1 MTKKKGK
8 CGAIPTENMPKK
20 SHETPKPPPRP
31 SREIVKEVPSL
42 VESRKY
48 YKGLPDL
55 CKRVKSLKTI
65 SEWTVEEGSDRII
78 LRKKKDCFQLPE
90 FEVIIDD
97 SLGFTILV
105 YGWFLPEDHQLY
117 TQKLRSMNNVTVSDL
132 LREIECQLICPGVQ
146 PIEFSGQIIPHVIPR
161 TVDPLYCDDEGGFDS
176 FPKKQFW

>member
-1 MTKKKGK
+1 M
-8 CGAIPTENMPKK
+8 
-20 SHETPKPPPRP
+20 
-31 SREIVKEVPSL
+31 

-105 YGWFLPEDHQLY
+105 YG
-117 TQKLRSMNNVTVSDL
+117 
-132 LREIECQLICPGVQ
+132 
-146 PIEFSGQIIPHVIPR
+146 
-161 TVDPLYCDDEGGFDS
+161 
-176 FPKKQFW
+176 